1 MCDLSGIQEG
11 YMTEIIMDSVIDSIK
26 LLPFLFLTY
35 LFMEWLEH
43 KTGSAA
49 RNRIRTAGK
58 LGPVWGGLLGVIPQ
72 CGFSA
77 AASSLFTGRVI
88 TVGTLIAVYLS
99 TSDEMF
105 PIMISNAVP
114 AVTIIKILACK
125 AAIGMLSG
133 LVVEYVYTHILKK
146 QEKDMDIHEICEE
159 ERCNCEH
166 GLVSS
171 ALSHTLHVF
180 VYIFLISL
188 TLNIIIGLVGEE
200 TLAGLFT
207 GAPVVGELI
216 AALVGLIPNCASSV
230 VITQLYLDRIIG
242 AGAMMAGLLVNA
254 GVGLL
259 ILFRLNHDRTQNLRI
274 LGILYGLG
282 VFWGIVIELL
292 GISF

>member
-1 MCDLSGIQEG
+1 MS
-11 YMTEIIMDSVIDSIK
+11 EIIIDSVIDSIK

-114 AVTIIKILACK
+114 AVTIIRILACK
-125 AAIGMLSG
+125 AAIGILSG
-133 LVVEYVYTHILKK
+133 LIVEYVYTHILKK
-146 QEKDMDIHEICEE
+146 QEGDLDIHEICEE

-166 GLVSS
+166 GLISS
-171 ALSHTLHVF
+171 AATHTLKVF
-180 VYIFLISL
+180 AYIFLISL
-188 TLNIIIGLVGEE
+188 GLNIIIGLVGEE

-207 GAPVVGELI
+207 GAPVIGELI

-230 VITQLYLDRIIG
+230 VITQLYLDHIIG

-259 ILFRLNHDRTQNLRI
+259 ILFRLNHDRVQNLKI
-274 LGILYGLG
+274 IGTLYGLG
-282 VFWGIVIELL
+282 VFWGIIIELS
-292 GISF
+292 GIVF

>member
-1 MCDLSGIQEG
+1 
-11 YMTEIIMDSVIDSIK
+11 MTEIIIDSVIDSIK

-49 RNRIRTAGK
+49 RNTIRTAGK

-114 AVTIIKILACK
+114 AATIIKILACK
-125 AAIGMLSG
+125 AAIGIISG
-133 LVVEYVYTHILKK
+133 LVVEYVYTHVLKK
-146 QEKDMDIHEICEE
+146 QEKEMDIHEICEE

-166 GLVSS
+166 GLLSS
-171 ALSHTLHVF
+171 ALTHTLHVF

-188 TLNIIIGLVGEE
+188 ALNIIIGLVGEE

-207 GAPVVGELI
+207 GAPIVGELI

-230 VITQLYLDRIIG
+230 VITQLYLEHIIG

-259 ILFRLNHDRTQNLRI
+259 ILFRLNHDRKQNFRI
-274 LGILYGLG
+274 IGLLYGLG
-282 VFWGIVIELL
+282 VFWGIIIELT
-292 GISF
+292 GIVY

>member
-1 MCDLSGIQEG
+1 MS
-11 YMTEIIMDSVIDSIK
+11 EIILDSAIDSIK

-77 AASSLFTGRVI
+77 AASSLFSGRVI

-99 TSDEMF
+99 TSDEML

-114 AVTIIKILACK
+114 AVTIVKILACK
-125 AAIGMLSG
+125 AAIGIFSG

-146 QEKDMDIHEICEE
+146 QEKDMDIHEICE
-159 ERCNCEH
+159 H
-166 GLVSS
+166 GLLSS
-171 ALSHTLHVF
+171 AASHTLKVF

-188 TLNIIIGLVGEE
+188 ALNIIIGLAGEE
-200 TLAGLFT
+200 TLAGFFT
-207 GAPVVGELI
+207 GTPIVGEMM

-230 VITQLYLDRIIG
+230 VITQLYLDHIIG

-259 ILFRLNHDRTQNLRI
+259 ILFRLNHDRAQNLKI
-274 LGILYGLG
+274 IGTLYGLG
-282 VFWGIVIELL
+282 VFWGIIIEFA
-292 GISF
+292 GIVF

>member
-1 MCDLSGIQEG
+1 
-11 YMTEIIMDSVIDSIK
+11 MTEIIIDSVIDSIK

-49 RNRIRTAGK
+49 RNTIRTAGK

-114 AVTIIKILACK
+114 AATIIKILACK
-125 AAIGMLSG
+125 AAIGIISG
-133 LVVEYVYTHILKK
+133 LVVEYVYTHVLKK
-146 QEKDMDIHEICEE
+146 QEKEMDIHEICEE

-166 GLVSS
+166 GLLSS
-171 ALSHTLHVF
+171 ALTHTLHVF

-188 TLNIIIGLVGEE
+188 ALNIIIGLVGEE

-207 GAPVVGELI
+207 GTPIVGELI

-230 VITQLYLDRIIG
+230 VITQLYLDG
-242 AGAMMAGLLVNA
+242 AMSLGAMMSGLLVGA
-254 GVGLL
+254 GVGL
-259 ILFRLNHDRTQNLRI
+259 IVLFRTNDSLKDSLRLTGVLYAI
-274 LGILYGLG
+274 GVAAGFLIDFAGITL
-282 VFWGIVIELL
+282 
-292 GISF
+292 

>member
-1 MCDLSGIQEG
+1 MS
-11 YMTEIIMDSVIDSIK
+11 EIIIDSVIDSIK

-114 AVTIIKILACK
+114 AVTIIRILACK
-125 AAIGMLSG
+125 AAIGILSG
-133 LVVEYVYTHILKK
+133 LIVEYVYTHILKK
-146 QEKDMDIHEICEE
+146 QEGDLDIHEICEE

-166 GLVSS
+166 GLISS
-171 ALSHTLHVF
+171 AATHTLKVF

-188 TLNIIIGLVGEE
+188 GLNIIIGLVGEE

-207 GAPVVGELI
+207 GAPVIVELI

-230 VITQLYLDRIIG
+230 VITQLYLDHIIG

-259 ILFRLNHDRTQNLRI
+259 ILFRMNHDRVQNLKI
-274 LGILYGLG
+274 IGTLYGLG
-282 VFWGIVIELL
+282 VFWGIIIELS
-292 GISF
+292 GIVF